1 MPSSAN
7 EKVLVSTNTMNNPI
21 FFISTYFVV
30 GQICCNL
37 AANQNELSGNT
48 YTSMSA
54 DFPIFVAM
62 ASFEDF
68 KLNRQLLNAIA
79 EAGYTVPTEIQEK
92 AITPILAGQD
102 VMGIAQTGTGKT
114 AAFVL
119 PMLMKLKY
127 AQGNDPRA
135 LILSPTRELAMQI
148 EESIRSFST
157 YLDLRT
163 VLLYGG
169 LGPKTQKE
177 LLSKGCD
184 IIVATPGRFLDL
196 YLSGEINTKSLKFLV
211 LDEADKMMDMGFI
224 SKIHRILEVV
234 PRKRQNL
241 LFSATMSELVRKI
254 AGDFLA
260 FPTVIEVSEQATP
273 AQTVQQTLY
282 HVPNLKTKL
291 NLLQHFFKDDEAFS
305 RIIVFCKTKVVADRI
320 FAFLSRKYGEEEV
333 RVIHANKGQNT
344 RINSINAFK
353 EGNVRILVATDV
365 AARGLDVSQVS
376 HVINFDVPIVIED
389 YVHRIGRTGRAF
401 NTGDAITFCNPSETY
416 YISKIEKLIR
426 QSIPVQE
433 IPEEVVIEK
442 TPFDERQA
450 IAKEIDNQKKK
461 EDPDFKGA
469 FHDKKYVIKAAQA
482 KASGARPANR
492 GKAKPGKGK
501 SAGPKKKR

>member
-1 MPSSAN
+1 
-7 EKVLVSTNTMNNPI
+7 
-21 FFISTYFVV
+21 
-30 GQICCNL
+30 
-37 AANQNELSGNT
+37 
-48 YTSMSA
+48 
-54 DFPIFVAM
+54 M

-68 KLNRQLLNAIA
+68 KLNKQLQNAIS
-79 EAGYTVPTEIQEK
+79 EAGYTVPTEIQQK

-148 EESIRSFST
+148 EENIRLFST

-163 VLLYGG
+163 VVLYGG

-177 LLSKGCD
+177 HLAKGCD

-196 YLSGEINTKSLKFLV
+196 YLDGDINTKSLKFLV
-211 LDEADKMMDMGFI
+211 MDEADKMMDMGFI

-260 FPTVIEVSEQATP
+260 FPTVIEVTEQATP
-273 AQTVQQTLY
+273 AQTVTQALY
-282 HVPNLKTKL
+282 EVPNLKTKL
-291 NLLQHFFKDDEAFS
+291 NLLQHLLQDDASFH
-305 RIIVFCKTKVVADRI
+305 RIIVFCKTKNVADNV
-320 FAFLSRKYGEEEV
+320 FHYLERKYGQDQV

-353 EGNVRILVATDV
+353 EGDIRILVATDV
-365 AARGLDVSQVS
+365 AARGLDVSNVS
-376 HVINFDVPIVIED
+376 HVFNFDVPIVIED

-401 NTGDAITFCNPSETY
+401 NNGDAITFCNPAEKY
-416 YISKIEKLIR
+416 YVDKIEKLIR
-426 QSIPVQE
+426 QKIPVYD
-433 IPEEVVIEK
+433 IPEGVFIEK
-442 TPFDERQA
+442 TEFQERQD
-450 IAKEIDNQKKK
+450 IAREIDNQKRTD
-461 EDPDFKGA
+461 DPDFKGA
-469 FHDKKYVIKAAQA
+469 FHEKKYAQ
-482 KASGARPANR
+482 KGNTNTR
-492 GKAKPGKGK
+492 GKRDSRGRSANKRGK
-501 SAGPKKKR
+501 SANTKRK

>member
-1 MPSSAN
+1 
-7 EKVLVSTNTMNNPI
+7 
-21 FFISTYFVV
+21 
-30 GQICCNL
+30 
-37 AANQNELSGNT
+37 
-48 YTSMSA
+48 
-54 DFPIFVAM
+54 M

-68 KLNRQLLNAIA
+68 KLNKQIQNAIA
-79 EAGYTVPTEIQEK
+79 EAGYTVPTEIQQK

-102 VMGIAQTGTGKT
+102 IMGIAQTGTGKT

-119 PMLMKLKY
+119 PMLMKLSY
-127 AQGNDPRA
+127 AQGHDPRA

-148 EESIRSFST
+148 EEHIRLFST

-177 LLSKGCD
+177 QLVKGCD

-196 YLSGEINTKSLKFLV
+196 YLEGEINVKSLKFLV

-224 SKIHRILEVV
+224 GKIHRILEIV

-260 FPTVIEVSEQATP
+260 FPTVIEVTEQATP
-273 AQTVQQTLY
+273 AQTVTQTLY
-282 HVPNLKTKL
+282 HVPNLRTKI
-291 NLLQHFFKDDEAFS
+291 NLLQHFFKDDESFS
-305 RIIVFCKTKVVADRI
+305 RVIVFCKTKSVADNVYL
-320 FAFLSRKYGEEEV
+320 FLERKYGADDV

-365 AARGLDVSQVS
+365 AARGLDVTQVS

-389 YVHRIGRTGRAF
+389 YVHRIGRAGRAF
-401 NTGDAITFCNPSETY
+401 QTGDAITFCNPAEEY
-416 YISKIEKLIR
+416 FVKKIEKLIR
-426 QSIPVQE
+426 QSIPVVE
-433 IPEEVVIEK
+433 LPADVFIEK
-442 TPFDERQA
+442 TPFDEKQA
-450 IAKEIDNQKKK
+450 IAREIDNQKKK
-461 EDPDFKGA
+461 DNPDFKGA
-469 FHDKKYVIKAAQA
+469 FHEKKYAPKPNTSKKAT
-482 KASGARPANR
+482 R
-492 GKAKPGKGK
+492 GKGK
-501 SAGPKKKR
+501 PAKKTTGKPSKKR